1 MIRAE
6 EYCLPEHKSQIE
18 KAAESVGCGLA
29 GFHRKG
35 VLSGG
40 SFVVSKNWPD
50 QEEQFLHNQGGPH
63 IAETSQNLLKND

>member
-40 SFVVSKNWPD
+40 SFVVLSLRIGQTRKSSFFTIREAP
-50 QEEQFLHNQGGPH
+50 
-63 IAETSQNLLKND
+63 ILLKRHKVF